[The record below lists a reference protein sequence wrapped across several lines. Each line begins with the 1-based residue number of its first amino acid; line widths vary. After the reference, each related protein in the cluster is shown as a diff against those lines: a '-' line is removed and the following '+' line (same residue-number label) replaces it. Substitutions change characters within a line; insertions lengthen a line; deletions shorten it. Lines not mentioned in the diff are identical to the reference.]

1 MARSLSIHKDG
12 ALTRS
17 KELALSRAK
26 AKLDRRSILK
36 RGGRNLC
43 TGVYCVQAA
52 ARGRL
57 ESRSLPS
64 AGCLP
69 YGD

>member
-26 AKLDRRSILK
+26 AKLDRRSIRK
-36 RGGRNLC
+36 RGRRNLC
-43 TGVYCVQAA
+43 TGVYF
-52 ARGRL
+52 L
-57 ESRSLPS
+57 ELYFEEYYEYVVPVS
-64 AGCLP
+64 GQK
-69 YGD
+69 